1 MSCKI
6 LGGGRY
12 LCDPMKTLHIQEIR
26 LINFKNYAEAQFA
39 FSEKINCFVGN
50 NGVGKTNL
58 LDAIHYLSLTKSY
71 FNPIDSQ
78 NIRHEQEFFMLE
90 ADVMRNGSPEHL
102 YLGVQRGQKKV
113 LKRNQK
119 EYPKIAEHIGF
130 LPVVMI
136 SPYDRDLIMEGSEV
150 RRKFVDQLISLTDV
164 LYLEDVMQY
173 NKILAQRN
181 ALLKYFASNRTFD
194 TTSLEVYDAQ
204 LASKGASIYEKRQRH
219 LEVLRPKLLHYYE
232 KVSGRKDAVDLQYV
246 SHLSEGK
253 LEVLLEQ
260 SRSRDKVVQYT
271 TVGIHKDD
279 LEFLLD
285 GYPLKKVGS
294 QGQQKTF
301 LIALKLAQFDF
312 LRDEMGYKPL
322 LLLDDIF
329 DKLDAH
335 RVTALIGLV
344 NAHHFG
350 QIFITDTHPERT
362 AELVQAI
369 NEESKIFRIDG

>member
-1 MSCKI
+1 
-6 LGGGRY
+6 
-12 LCDPMKTLHIQEIR
+12 MKTLYIQEIR
-26 LINFKNYAEAQFA
+26 LINFKNYEEAQFD
-39 FSEKINCFVGN
+39 FSQKINCFVGN

-71 FNPIDSQ
+71 FNPVDSQ
-78 NIRHEQEFFMLE
+78 NIRHEQDFFMIE
-90 ADVMRNGSPEHL
+90 AEVFRNGSPEHL

-119 EYPKIAEHIGF
+119 EYPRIAEHIGF
-130 LPVVMI
+130 LPTVMI

-150 RRKFVDQLISLTDV
+150 RRKFIDQLISLTDV

-181 ALLKYFASNRTFD
+181 AMLKYFASNRSFD
-194 TTSLEVYDAQ
+194 AASLEVYDQQ
-204 LASKGASIYEKRQRH
+204 LSTRGAAIYEKRKRN
-219 LEVLRPKLLHYYE
+219 LEVLRPKLLHYYA
-232 KVSGRKDAVDLQYV
+232 KVSGRTDAIDLQYV
-246 SHLSEGK
+246 SHLHEG
-253 LEVLLEQ
+253 EMPALLQ
-260 SRSRDKVVQYT
+260 ASQQRDKVVQYT

-279 LEFLLD
+279 LELLLD

-312 LRDEMGYKPL
+312 LRDEMGFKPL

-329 DKLDAH
+329 DKLDEQ
-335 RVTALIGLV
+335 RVSALVALV
-344 NAHHFG
+344 NEHHFG

-362 AELVQAI
+362 EALAKAI